1 MFSIKKLRNNDL
13 SISRAFSLKLAT
25 VVVIGLIFVVFSIFI
40 IKEQIY
46 NDYVA
51 RMLHSQADDVCNQ
64 LIKLTNLDSLQNA
77 KIVTYMWEKYN
88 KKSDN
93 KKWWTLA
100 NLFGINELDVIS
112 QNGIITQ
119 SSVPSRVGRSIF
131 ADKEIAKFSFL
142 LRSGNAYDGYIE
154 SLNNAIHTNKGSCR
168 YIAVKL
174 SRGGMLRLGTDI
186 ETIVKLADAHAA
198 RYLNDYHIGRDG
210 FVLVLTPKNQ
220 ILNIPQAILE
230 HIDANDLQNNFNL
243 NADGIASAKMK
254 GKDYLYVTSNLYGY
268 SVLALLPKE
277 EANVATDIFI
287 YSFVIVI
294 CLVFFVLYW
303 ETNKLIDN
311 TILKNIYNIN
321 SALSKIAN
329 GQLDTSIDI
338 KDSPEFRELSNGINN
353 TVAALKR
360 NMEEKQTASKLE
372 LEIAKNIQFSSL
384 PRETEIFENSDYY
397 EIYGQMDTA
406 KEVGGDFYD
415 YYNVGDG
422 KIVFLVADVSGKGV
436 YAAMFM
442 MRAKTLL
449 KAIAANNYDDP
460 AEILHQANE
469 ILCEENDIDM
479 FLTCWLG
486 VLDQK
491 NSRITYANAGHNF
504 PIIVKNGTA
513 QFLSVKPNFLLAGLK
528 NVKYENHTVDLEP
541 GDKILL
547 YTDGVNE
554 AQNHESQFFGNER
567 FLSTVA
573 RTISCSASDL
583 CRFVRTKVREFV
595 AGAEQTDDV
604 TLLCLLA
611 RSKYVFEYEPKI
623 EVIPSVID
631 YLEEKLS
638 SLAVSKKIISHISIV
653 ADEICANI
661 AQYSGADKASVEI
674 YKKDNSLVVYFKS
687 NGVQF
692 NPLENNDPD
701 ITLTADERDLGGL
714 GILIVKKLV
723 DNVSYEN
730 KDGQNILRI
739 EAKLN

>member
-1 MFSIKKLRNNDL
+1 MR
-13 SISRAFSLKLAT
+13 LAT
-25 VVVIGLIFVVFSIFI
+25 VVVIALIFVVFSIFI
-40 IKEQIY
+40 IKKQIY
-46 NDYVA
+46 KDYVG
-51 RMLHSQADDVCNQ
+51 RMLYTQAEDVRNQ

-77 KIVTYMWEKYN
+77 KIVAYMWEKYDHKTD
-88 KKSDN
+88 KKN
-93 KKWWTLA
+93 WWTLA
-100 NLFGINELDVIS
+100 NLFGIKELDVIS
-112 QNGIITQ
+112 HNGIITQ
-119 SSVPSRVGRSIF
+119 SSVPGRVGKNICL
-131 ADKEIAKFSFL
+131 DKDANKFSFL
-142 LRSGNAYDGYIE
+142 LNSGNAYDGYIE
-154 SLNNAIHTNKGSCR
+154 PIDNAKFTSQASCR

-174 SRGGMLRLGTDI
+174 LRGGMLRLGTDF
-186 ETIVKLADAHAA
+186 ETIVRITDSHAA

-220 ILNIPQAILE
+220 ILNIPKAILE
-230 HIDANDLQNNFNL
+230 HIDAKDLQTNFDFEAN
-243 NADGIASAKMK
+243 GIASGRMK

-268 SVLALLPKE
+268 SVLALLPQE

-303 ETNKLIDN
+303 EINKLIDK

-321 SALSKIAN
+321 SALSKIAV
-329 GQLDTSIDI
+329 GQLDTNIDI
-338 KDSPEFRELSNGINN
+338 KDSPEFRDLSNGINN
-353 TVAALKR
+353 TVKALKKI
-360 NMEEKQTASKLE
+360 MEEKQKATKLE

-384 PRETEIFENSDYY
+384 PRKTDIFENSDYY
-397 EIYGQMDTA
+397 EIFAQMDTA

-415 YYNVGDG
+415 YYNVADG

-442 MRAKTLL
+442 MMAKTLL
-449 KAIAANNYDDP
+449 KAIATNNYDDP

-469 ILCEENDIDM
+469 ILCEENDVDM

-486 VLDQK
+486 VFDQK
-491 NSRITYANAGHNF
+491 NGRITYANAGHNF
-504 PIIVKNGTA
+504 PILIKNGTA
-513 QFLSVKPNFLLAGLK
+513 QFLSVKPNFVLAGMK
-528 NVKYENHTVDLEP
+528 NKKYENHTVDLEP

-554 AQNHESQFFGNER
+554 AQNHDLQFFGNER
-567 FLSTVA
+567 LLSAVA
-573 RTISCSASDL
+573 TAIGYNASNL
-583 CRFVRTKVREFV
+583 CHFVRTKVKDFV
-595 AGAEQTDDV
+595 VGAEQTDDV

-611 RSKYVFEYEPKI
+611 RNKYVLDYEPKI
-623 EVIPSVID
+623 ENISSVID

-692 NPLENNDPD
+692 NPLENSDPD
-701 ITLTADERDLGGL
+701 ITLSAEERDLGGL

-723 DNVSYEN
+723 DSVAYEN

-739 EAKLN
+739 EAKLDVD